1 MFLNRI
7 LEQKENKARGK
18 KVRKIR
24 LHASFAAMVD
34 IYFGRIA
41 GSHMMGPHM
50 DPGVCLSHNRRRRL
64 PRVKILPVK
73 LTFAAAGMAA
83 ALLVDPCTSRAGMYG
98 DSRWCAV
105 TNQGS
110 GALDW
115 DCEYATLEDCTP
127 AVLRGNRGFCAIN
140 PYWRAASD
148 QN

>member
-1 MFLNRI
+1 
-7 LEQKENKARGK
+7 
-18 KVRKIR
+18 
-24 LHASFAAMVD
+24 
-34 IYFGRIA
+34 
-41 GSHMMGPHM
+41 MM
-50 DPGVCLSHNRRRRL
+50 DLDVCLSHSRRRRL

-73 LTFAAAGMAA
+73 LTFAAAVAA
-83 ALLVDPCTSRAGMYG
+83 TALGLDARTSQAGMYG